1 LPRSEKHV
9 SQRKENRGAELRR
22 RDVSDLV
29 MDLQELITRGRFIF
43 AGAPDR
49 LTLFQ
54 LVDGRQNTSQ
64 LAKRTRRHVN
74 NVRRDLNKMRDAGLI
89 LAKLDRNGVEVQSSG
104 FPVYEKVPLART
116 IPAYYF
122 RGVPITKR
130 KTTARETSAGPRL
143 ADRRKPLP
151 VPTEQEILD
160 ICKNGEDQL
169 YEFKAA
175 GTEARKLAREVCAM
189 LNTKSGGIVFYGVDD
204 NGTIAGTDVSRQKL
218 DQPLQNSIKNSI
230 SPAASITLKSIS
242 VMGTEILVIVVP
254 PWNRRD
260 VYQFDEKVLIRK
272 STNVFAARP
281 EELKKL
287 HQHIPVI

>member
-1 LPRSEKHV
+1 
-9 SQRKENRGAELRR
+9 
-22 RDVSDLV
+22 

-89 LAKLDRNGVEVQSSG
+89 LAKLDRGGVEVQSSG

-122 RGVPITKR
+122 RGMPITKR
-130 KTTARETSAGPRL
+130 RASDVETAAGARSS
-143 ADRRKPLP
+143 DRRKSLP

-160 ICKNGEDQL
+160 ICKDGEDQL
-169 YEFKAA
+169 YEFKTA
-175 GTEARKLAREVCAM
+175 GTDARKLAREVCAM
-189 LNTKSGGIVFYGVDD
+189 LNTKSGGLVFYGVDD
-204 NGTIAGTDVSRQKL
+204 NGTITGTDVSRQRL

-230 SPAASITLKSIS
+230 SPAATVTLRSVS
-242 VMGTEILVIVVP
+242 VMGTGVLVIIVP

-260 VYQFDEKVLIRK
+260 VYQFDERVLIRK
-272 STNVFAARP
+272 GTNVFAVRP

-287 HQHIPVI
+287 HQGKYVV

>member
-1 LPRSEKHV
+1 
-9 SQRKENRGAELRR
+9 
-22 RDVSDLV
+22 

-43 AGAPDR
+43 AGAAER
-49 LTLFQ
+49 LALYE
-54 LVDGRQNTSQ
+54 LVDGRQNTAQ

-74 NVRRDLNKMRDAGLI
+74 NVRRDLNKMRDAGLVQP
-89 LAKLDRNGVEVQSSG
+89 KVDKNGSEVESSG

-122 RGVPITKR
+122 RGVPASKHRVSDERTA
-130 KTTARETSAGPRL
+130 TARRSPSRPKA
-143 ADRRKPLP
+143 LP

-160 ICKNGEDQL
+160 ICKNGEDQM

-175 GTEARKLAREVCAM
+175 GTDARKLAREVCAM

-204 NGTIAGTDVSRQKL
+204 DGTITGTDVPRQKL

-230 SPAASITLKSIS
+230 SPAATVMLKAVS
-242 VMGTEILVIVVP
+242 VMGTEVLVIVVP

-260 VYQFDEKVLIRK
+260 VYQFDERVLIRK
-272 STNVFAARP
+272 SANVFGARP
-281 EELKKL
+281 EELKRL